1 MVNFPVPGRNWTF
14 ASIKVAGCLILLL
27 AAAACHAQGLF
38 SVPSGDTL
46 QQGTLSED
54 LELDS
59 GPQLR
64 SPKTLNILAVRYGL
78 VDWLTIGEDFLLTGT
93 VQGQPN
99 FSLGLYA
106 KGDLAVAGGYEN
118 VGVRSFGEQ
127 PYLSASLRVG
137 AARLHTGW
145 TRSNHDSL
153 MAGAEYAVKDWLSI
167 QADTITGRDNFTT
180 AGFQV
185 ALGSRAA
192 LSLGYMH
199 ANDRRNGDG
208 LFLDLNWTLTNHG
221 AH

>member
-1 MVNFPVPGRNWTF
+1 
-14 ASIKVAGCLILLL
+14 LILLL
-27 AAAACHAQGLF
+27 ATAACHAQGLF

-46 QQGTLSED
+46 KQGTLSED
-54 LELDS
+54 LELDG
-59 GPQLR
+59 GPRLR
-64 SPKTLNILAVRYGL
+64 SPKTLTILAVRYGL
-78 VDWLTIGEDFLLTGT
+78 VDWLTVGEDFLLTET

-99 FSLGLYA
+99 FSLGLYDMA
-106 KGDLAVAGGYEN
+106 NLAIAGGYEN

-127 PYLSASLRVG
+127 PYLSASLKVG
-137 AARLHTGW
+137 STRLHAGW

-153 MAGAEYAVKDWLSI
+153 MTGVEYAANGWLSI
-167 QADTITGRDNFTT
+167 QADTITGRDNYTT

-185 ALGSRAA
+185 AFGSRAA

-208 LFLDLNWTLTNHG
+208 IFLDLNWTLTSHG